1 MGGVFLSQVQGNNTY
16 KLPPEISFSTD
27 ESNPADKIITVNINA
42 VSITDPYGGSAVGGN
57 SPVQIQTTLNSVYTF
72 PYATGTANTRW
83 IRIGINTTDNQARAM
98 WTNYF
103 SYSALAADLPSST
116 VIGNT
121 TTESFIN
128 ISGFGPDP
136 YGINVIASNATYTA
150 AVYGVGG

>member
-27 ESNPADKIITVNINA
+27 ESNPAHKIITVNINA

-57 SPVQIQTTLNSVYTF
+57 SPVQIKTTLNSVYTF
-72 PYATGTANTRW
+72 PYATGTANTRY
-83 IRIGINTTDNQARAM
+83 IRIGINTTDDQARAM

-103 SYSALAADLPSST
+103 SYTAKVADLPSGT

-121 TTESFIN
+121 TTESYILIN
-128 ISGFGPDP
+128 GFGT
-136 YGINVIASNATYTA
+136 G
-150 AVYGVGG
+150 